1 MKSNE
6 TGPWAFFL
14 SNLSFKLTIEEL
26 RDFFGKLIGTD
37 DFIARLIMLKGE
49 NKPAGKAI
57 LQVKDME
64 AALVVVEQVGNEL
77 GGRRLMIRTGRP
89 DVDRNNRGGGRGDRG
104 GRGRRGR
111 REPRSQGFDVL
122 RQEAVLPTSEPNS
135 PIKPPKIE
143 RAQSSP
149 FGAAKPVDTAAKAAE
164 FEIAE
169 IQESPKKNSPKKDSP

>member
-1 MKSNE
+1 VKSNE
-6 TGPWAFFL
+6 TGPYAFFL

-26 RDFFGKLIGTD
+26 RDFFGNLIGTD

-89 DVDRNNRGGGRGDRG
+89 DVDRSNRGGGRGER

-122 RQEAVLPTSEPNS
+122 RQEAV
-135 PIKPPKIE
+135 
-143 RAQSSP
+143 
-149 FGAAKPVDTAAKAAE
+149 
-164 FEIAE
+164 
-169 IQESPKKNSPKKDSP
+169 